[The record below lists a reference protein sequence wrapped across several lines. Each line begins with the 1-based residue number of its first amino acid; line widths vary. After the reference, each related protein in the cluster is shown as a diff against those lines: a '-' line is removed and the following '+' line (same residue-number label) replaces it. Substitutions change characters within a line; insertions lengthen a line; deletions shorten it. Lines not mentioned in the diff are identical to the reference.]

1 MPAPG
6 CLRCLVPSSLLP
18 PGTTTMTSSS
28 LLHLALPAKPAG
40 RLRSAL
46 PARRGLPEADLFSHR
61 LHTVR
66 ELRVAASFCETQV
79 EALWLLRRLRADP
92 RLGDEQVQLLK
103 PVDASPRR
111 FLHRRQSWD
120 CLRPLSRRAASTA
133 SWATL
138 QLSTLPGLLLCLGLG
153 LLAGLSI
160 VETLGAALLSTLLT
174 VGIGLVLPPLI
185 GNAAQHRR
193 FDQVLQ
199 HRLAR
204 GQYAVV
210 VTGVSDLAA
219 ASRAI
224 AAMRSVGVYWC
235 AETPGKMH

>member
-1 MPAPG
+1 M
-6 CLRCLVPSSLLP
+6 LVFEPPPYP
-18 PGTTTMTSSS
+18 PGTTTMTSPS
-28 LLHLALPAKPAG
+28 LFQPVLHAKPAG
-40 RLRSAL
+40 RLRSSL
-46 PARRGLPEADLFSHR
+46 PARRGLPEGDLFCTR
-61 LHTVR
+61 LHTGR
-66 ELRVAASFCETQV
+66 ELRVAANFCETQD
-79 EALWLLRRLRADP
+79 EALWLLRHLRADP

-120 CLRPLSRRAASTA
+120 RLRPLSRRAASTA
-133 SWATL
+133 SRATL

-160 VETLGAALLSTLLT
+160 VETLGAALLSTFLT
-174 VGIGLVLPPLI
+174 LGIGLVLLPWI
-185 GNAAQHRR
+185 GNAAQHPR

-199 HRLAR
+199 HRLAH